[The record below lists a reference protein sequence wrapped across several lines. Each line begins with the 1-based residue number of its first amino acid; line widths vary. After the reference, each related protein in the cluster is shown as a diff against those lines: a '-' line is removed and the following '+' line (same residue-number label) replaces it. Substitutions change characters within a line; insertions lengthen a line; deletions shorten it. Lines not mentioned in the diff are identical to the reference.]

1 MQVNPSA
8 LLLNSSMMP
17 NLRHI
22 STGLVVAIVGFFGTF
37 PIVVQG
43 LLAVG
48 ASPAQASAGLM
59 ASALAMGLAAI
70 ALSLYFR
77 MPVSIAWSTPGAAL
91 LAVSA
96 APQGG
101 FAVAVGA
108 FIVAGLLT
116 LAAGLVRPLGR
127 AAAAIPP
134 NLAQAML
141 AGVLLPICLV
151 PFAALP
157 QLPLFVGPIIGAWIA
172 GALVHRL
179 AAVPVALVMTGA
191 LTFLMGDTSAL
202 AGVPLLT
209 MPDWTRPAFSLT
221 AAISI
226 GLPLFVVTMA
236 TQNVPGIAILRSYG
250 FTPPPSALL
259 SSVGAGSIL
268 TAPFGVFSICVAA
281 ITSAMCANADSD
293 PDPAER
299 YKSAVMGGVF
309 YCLFGMCAGVLTAFA
324 AAVPDLV
331 FAALAGLA
339 VLNVMAGALRAA
351 LAQDHGREAAVLT
364 IAVTASGMS
373 IAGIGAA
380 MWGLLAGLCFY
391 GLLTVRARLG

>member
-1 MQVNPSA
+1 MTPTV
-8 LLLNSSMMP
+8 
-17 NLRHI
+17 RHV

-43 LLAVG
+43 LSAVG

-59 ASALAMGLAAI
+59 ASAMAMGIAAI
-70 ALSLYFR
+70 VLSLYFR

-91 LAVSA
+91 LAVSV

-101 FAVAVGA
+101 FPVAVGA

-116 LAAGLVRPLGR
+116 LAAGLVRPLGH
-127 AAAAIPP
+127 AAAAIPA

-141 AGVLLPICLV
+141 AGVLFPICLV
-151 PFAALP
+151 PFQALP
-157 QLPLFVGPIIGAWIA
+157 QLPFFVGPIIGAWIA

-179 AAVPVALVMTGA
+179 AAVPVALVMTGVM
-191 LTFLMGDTSAL
+191 TFAMGDTAAL
-202 AGVPLLT
+202 RGMSFVTLPE
-209 MPDWTRPAFSLT
+209 WTNPSFTLT

-236 TQNVPGIAILRSYG
+236 TQNVPGVAILRSYG

-268 TAPFGVFSICVAA
+268 AAPFGVFSICVAA
-281 ITSAMCANADSD
+281 ITSAMCANSDSD

-299 YKSAVMGGVF
+299 YKSAVMAGVF
-309 YCLFGMCAGVLTAFA
+309 YCLFGMCAGLLTAFA

-331 FAALAGLA
+331 FSTLAGLA

-351 LAQDHGREAAVLT
+351 LAEDHGREAAILT

-373 IAGIGAA
+373 VAGIGAA
-380 MWGLLAGLCFY
+380 VWGLLAGLCFY
-391 GLLTVRARLG
+391 GLLTLRKRLS

>member
-1 MQVNPSA
+1 M
-8 LLLNSSMMP
+8 LP
-17 NLRHI
+17 NIRHV

-43 LLAVG
+43 LTAVG

-59 ASALAMGLAAI
+59 ASAMAMGIAAI
-70 ALSLYFR
+70 VLSLYFR

-91 LAVSA
+91 LAVSV

-108 FIVAGLLT
+108 FIVAGALT

-127 AAAAIPP
+127 AAAAIPA

-141 AGVLLPICLV
+141 AGVLFPICLV

-157 QLPLFVGPIIGAWIA
+157 ELPWFVGPIIGAWIV

-179 AAVPVALVMTGA
+179 AAVPVALVMTGV
-191 LTFLMGDTSAL
+191 LTFAMGDTSAL
-202 AGVPLLT
+202 GAVPLLT
-209 MPDWTRPAFSLT
+209 LPEWTRPAFTFTS
-221 AAISI
+221 AIGI
-226 GLPLFVVTMA
+226 GVPLFIVTMA

-250 FTPPPSALL
+250 FTPPPAALL
-259 SSVGAGSIL
+259 SSVGAGSMVA
-268 TAPFGVFSICVAA
+268 APFGVFSICVAA
-281 ITSAMCANADSD
+281 ITSAMCANGDSD
-293 PDPAER
+293 PDPTQR

-309 YCLFGMCAGVLTAFA
+309 YCLFGMCAGLLTAFA

-331 FAALAGLA
+331 FATLAGLA

-351 LAQDHGREAAVLT
+351 LTADHGREAAVLT

-373 IAGIGAA
+373 FAGIGAA
-380 MWGLLAGLCFY
+380 VWGLLAGLCFY
-391 GLLTVRARLG
+391 GLLTLRARVV

>member
-1 MQVNPSA
+1 MLPD
-8 LLLNSSMMP
+8 M
-17 NLRHI
+17 RHV

-48 ASPAQASAGLM
+48 ACPAQASAGLM
-59 ASALAMGLAAI
+59 ASAMAMGLAAI
-70 ALSLYFR
+70 GLSLFYR

-101 FAVAVGA
+101 FSTAIGA
-108 FIVAGLLT
+108 FMIAGVLT

-127 AAAAIPP
+127 AAAAIPA

-157 QLPLFVGPIIGAWIA
+157 ELPWFIGPIIGAWIV

-179 AAVPVALVMTGA
+179 AAVPVALLMTGV
-191 LTFLMGDTSAL
+191 LTFIMGDNSAL
-202 AGVPLLT
+202 DGVAFLTPPAWT
-209 MPDWTRPAFSLT
+209 MPTFALT

-226 GLPLFVVTMA
+226 GVPLFIVTMA
-236 TQNVPGIAILRSYG
+236 TQNVPGVAILRSYG
-250 FTPPPSALL
+250 FTPPPSVLL
-259 SSVGAGSIL
+259 STVGAGSML
-268 TAPFGVFSICVAA
+268 AAPFGVFSICIAA
-281 ITSAMCANADSD
+281 ITSAMCANEDSD
-293 PDPAER
+293 LDPARR
-299 YKSAVMGGVF
+299 YMSAVMGGVF
-309 YCLFGMCAGVLTAFA
+309 YCLFGMCAGLLTAFA

-351 LAQDHGREAAVLT
+351 LTADHGREAAVLT

-380 MWGLLAGLCFY
+380 VWGLLAGLCFY
-391 GLLTVRARLG
+391 AMLTLRARMF

>member
-1 MQVNPSA
+1 MI
-8 LLLNSSMMP
+8 P
-17 NLRHI
+17 NLRHV

-48 ASPAQASAGLM
+48 ATPAQASAGLM
-59 ASALAMGLAAI
+59 ASAMAMGIAAI
-70 ALSLYFR
+70 VLSIYFR
-77 MPVSIAWSTPGAAL
+77 MPISIAWSTPGAAL

-108 FIVAGLLT
+108 FIIAGALT
-116 LAAGLVRPLGR
+116 LASGLVRPLGR
-127 AAAAIPP
+127 AAAAIPA

-141 AGVLLPICLV
+141 AGVLFPICLV
-151 PFAALP
+151 PFEALP
-157 QLPLFVGPIIGAWIA
+157 QLPLFVGPIIGAWVA

-179 AAVPVALVMTGA
+179 AAVPVALVMTGV
-191 LTFLMGDTSAL
+191 LTFAMGDTSAL
-202 AGVPLLT
+202 GSVSLLT
-209 MPDWTRPAFSLT
+209 GPEWTRPAFTLT

-226 GLPLFVVTMA
+226 GLPLFIVTMA
-236 TQNVPGIAILRSYG
+236 TQNVPGVAILRSYG
-250 FTPPPSALL
+250 FAPPPAALL
-259 SSVGAGSIL
+259 SSVGAGSIIA
-268 TAPFGVFSICVAA
+268 APFGVFSICVAA
-281 ITSAMCANADSD
+281 ITSAMCANSDSD

-309 YCLFGMCAGVLTAFA
+309 YCLFGMCAGLLTAFA

-331 FAALAGLA
+331 FATLAGLA

-351 LAQDHGREAAVLT
+351 LAEDHGREAAVLT

-373 IAGIGAA
+373 FAGIGAA
-380 MWGLLAGLCFY
+380 VWGLLAGLCFY
-391 GLLTVRARLG
+391 GLLTLRARLG

>member
-1 MQVNPSA
+1 MI
-8 LLLNSSMMP
+8 P
-17 NLRHI
+17 NIRHV
-22 STGLVVAIVGFFGTF
+22 STGFVVAVVGFFGTF

-43 LLAVG
+43 LMAVG

-59 ASALAMGLAAI
+59 ASAVAMGLAAI

-108 FIVAGLLT
+108 FIVAGALT

-127 AAAAIPP
+127 AAAAIPA

-141 AGVLLPICLV
+141 AGVLFPICLV
-151 PFAALP
+151 PFTALP
-157 QLPLFVGPIIGAWIA
+157 QLPLFVGPIIAAWIA

-179 AAVPVALVMTGA
+179 AAVPVALLMTGA
-191 LTFLMGDTSAL
+191 MTFLMGDTTAL
-202 AGVPLLT
+202 SGVPLFTGAEL
-209 MPDWTRPAFSLT
+209 TRPAFTLT

-226 GLPLFVVTMA
+226 GLPLFIVTMA
-236 TQNVPGIAILRSYG
+236 TQNVPGIAILRSYE
-250 FTPPPSALL
+250 FTPPPAALL
-259 SSVGAGSIL
+259 SSVGAGSIIA
-268 TAPFGVFSICVAA
+268 APFGVFSICVAA
-281 ITSAMCANADSD
+281 ITSAMCANEDSD
-293 PDPAER
+293 PDPAQR
-299 YKSAVMGGVF
+299 YKSALMGGVF
-309 YCLFGMCAGVLTAFA
+309 YCLFGMGAGLLTAFA

-331 FAALAGLA
+331 FASLAGLA

-380 MWGLLAGLCFY
+380 VWGLLAGLCFY
-391 GLLTVRARLG
+391 GLLTLRARGGEGR

>member
-1 MQVNPSA
+1 MLPDI
-8 LLLNSSMMP
+8 
-17 NLRHI
+17 RHV

-43 LLAVG
+43 LSAVG

-59 ASALAMGLAAI
+59 ASAIAMGLAAI
-70 ALSLYFR
+70 VLSLYYR
-77 MPVSIAWSTPGAAL
+77 MPISIAWSTPGAAL
-91 LAVSA
+91 LAASV

-101 FAVAVGA
+101 FSVAVGA
-108 FIVAGLLT
+108 FMVAGALT

-127 AAAAIPP
+127 AAAAIPAT
-134 NLAQAML
+134 LAQAML
-141 AGVLLPICLV
+141 AGVLFPICLV

-179 AAVPVALVMTGA
+179 AAVPVALLVTGV
-191 LTFLMGDTSAL
+191 LTFAMGDTSAL
-202 AGVPLLT
+202 GDVAIFTLPE
-209 MPDWTRPAFSLT
+209 WTNPGFTLT
-221 AAISI
+221 AAVSI

-236 TQNVPGIAILRSYG
+236 TQNVPGVAILRSYG
-250 FTPPPSALL
+250 FTPPPAALL
-259 SSVGAGSIL
+259 SSVGTGSML
-268 TAPFGVFSICVAA
+268 SAPFGVFSICVAA
-281 ITSAMCANADSD
+281 ITSAMCANEDSD
-293 PDPAER
+293 PDPSQR
-299 YKSAVMGGVF
+299 YKSAVMAGVF
-309 YCLFGMCAGVLTAFA
+309 YCLFGTCAGLLTAFA

-331 FAALAGLA
+331 FATLAGLA

-373 IAGIGAA
+373 FSGIGAA
-380 MWGLLAGLCFY
+380 VWGLLAGLCFY
-391 GLLTVRARLG
+391 ALLTLRARLA

>member
-1 MQVNPSA
+1 
-8 LLLNSSMMP
+8 MP
-17 NLRHI
+17 DLRHV

-59 ASALAMGLAAI
+59 ASALAMGIAAI
-70 ALSLYFR
+70 GLSLFFR

-101 FAVAVGA
+101 FAVAVGG
-108 FIVAGLLT
+108 FVVAGVLT

-127 AAAAIPP
+127 AAGAIPA

-157 QLPLFVGPIIGAWIA
+157 QLPLFIGPIIGAWIV

-179 AAVPVALVMTGA
+179 AAVPVALMMTGV
-191 LTFLMGDTSAL
+191 LTYLLGDTSAL
-202 AGVPLLT
+202 AGMSLLT
-209 MPDWTRPAFSLT
+209 APEWTVPAFTLT
-221 AAISI
+221 AAIGI
-226 GLPLFVVTMA
+226 GVPLFIVTMA
-236 TQNVPGIAILRSYG
+236 TQNVPGVAILRSYG
-250 FTPPPSALL
+250 FTPPPAALL
-259 SSVGAGSIL
+259 SSVGAGSMIA
-268 TAPFGVFSICVAA
+268 APFGVFSICVAA

-293 PDPAER
+293 PDPAQR
-299 YKSAVMGGVF
+299 YKSAIMAGVF
-309 YCLFGMCAGVLTAFA
+309 YCLFGMCAGLLTAVA

-351 LAQDHGREAAVLT
+351 LGEDHGREAAVLT
-364 IAVTASGMS
+364 IAVTASGIS

-380 MWGLLAGLCFY
+380 VWGLLAGLCFY
-391 GLLTVRARLG
+391 GLLGLRARWG

>member
-1 MQVNPSA
+1 MI
-8 LLLNSSMMP
+8 P
-17 NLRHI
+17 NIRHV

-37 PIVVQG
+37 PIVMQG

-48 ASPAQASAGLM
+48 ASSAQASAGLM
-59 ASALAMGLAAI
+59 ASAMAMGIAAI
-70 ALSLYFR
+70 VLSLYFR
-77 MPVSIAWSTPGAAL
+77 MPISIAWSTPGAAL

-108 FIVAGLLT
+108 FIVAGMLT

-127 AAAAIPP
+127 AAAAIPA

-141 AGVLLPICLV
+141 AGVLFPICLV

-157 QLPLFVGPIIGAWIA
+157 QLPFFVGPIIGAWIA

-179 AAVPVALVMTGA
+179 AAVPVALVMTGV
-191 LTFLMGDTSAL
+191 LTFAMGDTSAL
-202 AGVPLLT
+202 GSVPLLT
-209 MPDWTRPAFSLT
+209 GPEWTRPAFTLT

-226 GLPLFVVTMA
+226 GLPLFIVTMA
-236 TQNVPGIAILRSYG
+236 TQNVPGVAILRSYG
-250 FTPPPSALL
+250 FTPPPAALL
-259 SSVGAGSIL
+259 SSVGAGSIIS
-268 TAPFGVFSICVAA
+268 APFGVFSICVAA
-281 ITSAMCANADSD
+281 ITSAMCANSDSD
-293 PDPAER
+293 PDPAHR

-309 YCLFGMCAGVLTAFA
+309 YCLFGMCAGLLTAFA

-331 FAALAGLA
+331 FGTLAGLA

-351 LAQDHGREAAVLT
+351 LAEDHGREAAVLT

-373 IAGIGAA
+373 FAGIGAA
-380 MWGLLAGLCFY
+380 VWGLLAGLCFY
-391 GLLTVRARLG
+391 GLLTLRARLS